1 MTNPMQE
8 AGRPDPKLFWSWVLA
23 SLRPVA
29 GWIAVGLGVLFLVFG
44 WIGVSREVLVAKQL
58 PYLVSGGFGGL
69 GLIFLGSRL
78 LLGEDL
84 RTYEDRLVR
93 MERLVDDL
101 HELLVTVK
109 GEGEPGETGTAFD
122 AERGP
127 ISTNGMRVLVLD
139 NGQSFHWPDC
149 RLVEGKSGATGMTPA
164 DAGGAGLK
172 PCRVC
177 QPLAR
182 AGDPVRS

>member
-1 MTNPMQE
+1 MTQAMHE
-8 AGRPDPKLFWSWVLA
+8 AGRPDPKLFWSWALA
-23 SLRPVA
+23 SVRPIA
-29 GWIAVGLGVLFLVFG
+29 GWLVVALGVLLLLLG

-101 HELLVTVK
+101 HDLLVTVR
-109 GEGEPGETGTAFD
+109 GESS
-122 AERGP
+122 
-127 ISTNGMRVLVLD
+127 ISTNGAGVIVLES
-139 NGQSFHWPDC
+139 GHSYHRPDC
-149 RLVEGKSGATGMTPA
+149 RLVQGKSGTHSMTPV
-164 DAGGAGLK
+164 DAGQGGLK

-177 QPLAR
+177 QP
-182 AGDPVRS
+182 AGAPAEHATS